1 MLVFESRNYLVTF
14 LWQHG
19 KGFARLMPRSA
30 SIRAGLSFSGGENC
44 RNLLLHEFIK

>member
-1 MLVFESRNYLVTF
+1 MTF

-19 KGFARLMPRSA
+19 KGFARFMPRSA